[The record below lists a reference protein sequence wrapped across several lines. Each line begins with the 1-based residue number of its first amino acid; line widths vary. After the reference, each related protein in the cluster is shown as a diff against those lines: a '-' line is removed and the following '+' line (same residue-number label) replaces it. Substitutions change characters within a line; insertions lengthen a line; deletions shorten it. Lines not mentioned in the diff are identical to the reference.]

1 MWLDVP
7 YTARPLEVPGNL
19 GVERGVVGGNDMA
32 VEGRPLDD
40 DGEFVRRAC
49 AGDADAYERLVEL
62 HQEVAVRVATLLC
75 GPSAAPDATQEAFV
89 KAWRALD
96 RFRPGAPFRPWL
108 LRIVANEA
116 RNARRGSGRR
126 ARLEL
131 REFEDRRSVGAAP
144 STEEAVLARERRVAL
159 LTALDQLSES
169 DRDVISCRYLA
180 ELTEAETAAALGL
193 RPGTVKSR
201 LSRALGR
208 LRADLDSAGLG
219 SASEDASNG

>member
-1 MWLDVP
+1 
-7 YTARPLEVPGNL
+7 
-19 GVERGVVGGNDMA
+19 MA

-40 DGEFVRRAC
+40 TELVRRAC
-49 AGDADAYERLVEL
+49 AGDVDAYERLVER
-62 HQEVAVRVATLLC
+62 HQGVAVRVATLLC
-75 GPSAAPDATQEAFV
+75 GPAGASDATQEAFV

-116 RNARRGSGRR
+116 RNVRRGAGRR

-131 REFEDRRSVGAAP
+131 RVFEDRPPVGAAP
-144 STEEAVLARERRVAL
+144 STEEAVLARERRQLLLAAL
-159 LTALDQLSES
+159 GQLSEA

-180 ELTEAETAAALGL
+180 ELTEAETAAALGI

-208 LRADLDSAGLG
+208 L
-219 SASEDASNG
+219 SEDFDAVGKGPTTEESFRG